1 MRSSNIEL
9 CRIASILLVLLVH
22 SAFAANGY
30 PQDITKSNIWLIALE
45 SLSIIGV
52 NVFIF
57 ISGFFSIKLK
67 PKTIYTLFFA
77 CGFYWLLLT
86 CFAIFS
92 GEGFELKNIL
102 FVSNSHY
109 FILDYL
115 GLALLSPI
123 LNKFS
128 KDSDKRLFAKVL
140 LLLIIYQTYFDCIT
154 GANSTEFD
162 SGYSLMSFSI
172 IYLIAR
178 YIRIYGVPAI
188 LIKWSGT
195 MYIISSVLLFTVSI
209 VLVKL
214 RYHSALYKVFAY
226 DNPIVI
232 FSTICFFLY
241 FLKMKVT
248 NSKLI
253 NIVAKSTLGVLLFH
267 ASTSATPT
275 VWTYMK
281 HIFIQLAH
289 NISIVNMFL
298 WLTIVVVI
306 FIVAT
311 TIDQIRVYLSDK
323 IFEKIKINNH
333 GLQDTV
339 V

>member
-30 PQDITKSNIWLIALE
+30 PQDITKSNIWLIVLE

-57 ISGFFSIKLK
+57 ISGYFSIKLK

-77 CGFYWLLLT
+77 CGFYWLFLT
-86 CFAIFS
+86 CFS
-92 GEGFELKNIL
+92 LCLRGGFELKNIL
-102 FVSNSHY
+102 FISNSHY

-128 KDSDKRLFAKVL
+128 ECSDKRSFAKVL
-140 LLLIIYQTYFDCIT
+140 ILLIIYQTYFDSIT

-178 YIRIYGVPAI
+178 YIRIYGAPAM

-195 MYIISSVLLFTVSI
+195 MYVLSSVLLFIASV
-209 VLVKL
+209 VFVKL
-214 RYHSALYKVFAY
+214 RYCSALYKVYAY

-232 FSTICFFLY
+232 FSTICFFLI
-241 FLKMKVT
+241 FLKMKVK

-253 NIVAKSTLGVLLFH
+253 NTIAKSTLGVLLFH
-267 ASTSATPT
+267 ASTSAIPT

-281 HIFIQLAH
+281 HIFNQLAH
-289 NISIVNMFL
+289 NISIVNIL
-298 WLTIVVVI
+298 IWLSIILVI
-306 FIVAT
+306 FVVAT
-311 TIDQIRVYLSDK
+311 VIDQIRIYLSDK

-333 GLQDTV
+333 GIQDTIV
-339 V
+339 